1 MHTKGLGLLVSRE
14 GNYTRVCLM
23 KRKTTSI
30 YKPKLC
36 LVSAGDI
43 ILLLAAGAVMG
54 VLVYSIFLFLFTL

>member
-1 MHTKGLGLLVSRE
+1 
-14 GNYTRVCLM
+14 M